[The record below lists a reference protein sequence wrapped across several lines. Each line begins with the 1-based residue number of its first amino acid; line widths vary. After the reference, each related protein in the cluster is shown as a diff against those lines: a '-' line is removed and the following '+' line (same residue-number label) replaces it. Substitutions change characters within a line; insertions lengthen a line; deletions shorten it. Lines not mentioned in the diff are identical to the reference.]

1 VARRARRARILTE
14 FSAAQHKGSAVA
26 FPLTP
31 GASAVAL
38 EAQNVSALESRAS
51 WVAAGAVLFIF
62 TFSYGAPL
70 AAAVALKQI
79 AADLGSTRWV
89 ASLANS
95 LSWLG
100 MGVGAIGFGW
110 LAERIGVR
118 SITVFGALMM
128 AAGLALSS
136 QGGAWHL
143 LVGHGV
149 LIGLLGGGAI
159 NVPLIIYISQ
169 WFDRR
174 RGSAVALVS
183 SGQYIAGALWP
194 PLLALGNTE
203 LGWRPTMLLAGV
215 ATALAIVPSALM
227 FLYPAPRS
235 PDVSH
240 PKGSEEASVTRV
252 RGSGTVF
259 LLLCLAGFFCCTP
272 MAMPP
277 GHLAALCSDLGIPP
291 ARGALMLSVL
301 LGTAMIS
308 RQFWGWL
315 SDRVGGI
322 RTILAASACQAAAL
336 VGFAL
341 TQDEAGLF
349 AVSATFGLGVSGII
363 PAYVVAL
370 RQLFP
375 ANEAAWRVPTW
386 FFCNICGMALG
397 GWLAGYMYDELGSYA
412 PAFAVGILCNIAN
425 LVIIAWL
432 AAREREIVQRALPPG
447 VLPSARN

>member
-1 VARRARRARILTE
+1 
-14 FSAAQHKGSAVA
+14 
-26 FPLTP
+26 
-31 GASAVAL
+31 
-38 EAQNVSALESRAS
+38 
-51 WVAAGAVLFIF
+51 
-62 TFSYGAPL
+62 
-70 AAAVALKQI
+70 
-79 AADLGSTRWV
+79 
-89 ASLANS
+89 
-95 LSWLG
+95 
-100 MGVGAIGFGW
+100 
-110 LAERIGVR
+110 
-118 SITVFGALMM
+118 
-128 AAGLALSS
+128 
-136 QGGAWHL
+136 
-143 LVGHGV
+143 
-149 LIGLLGGGAI
+149 
-159 NVPLIIYISQ
+159 
-169 WFDRR
+169 
-174 RGSAVALVS
+174 
-183 SGQYIAGALWP
+183 
-194 PLLALGNTE
+194 
-203 LGWRPTMLLAGV
+203 
-215 ATALAIVPSALM
+215 
-227 FLYPAPRS
+227 
-235 PDVSH
+235 
-240 PKGSEEASVTRV
+240 
-252 RGSGTVF
+252 
-259 LLLCLAGFFCCTP
+259 
-272 MAMPP
+272 
-277 GHLAALCSDLGIPP
+277 
-291 ARGALMLSVL
+291 MLSVL

-432 AAREREIVQRALPPG
+432 AARERELVQQALPPG